1 VVLSVAKNKEWFSLD
16 MFKDYFDV
24 TNMYV
29 IEKMKVIFLP
39 FLVKEEEWKPK
50 RAQPNYYGDETS
62 LEKATPRTDTQAFDL
77 YIPLMSFVTFI
88 LWAGLAEGVTK
99 DT

>member
-1 VVLSVAKNKEWFSLD
+1 MVYSVAKNKGWFNLD

-39 FLVKEEEWKPK
+39 FLVKKEEWKPK
-50 RAQPNYYGDETS
+50 GAQPNYYGDSTINQ
-62 LEKATPRTDTQAFDL
+62 KATPRIDTQAFDL

>member
-1 VVLSVAKNKEWFSLD
+1 MVLSVAKNKEWFSLD

-39 FLVKEEEWKPK
+39 FLVKK
-50 RAQPNYYGDETS
+50 RNANQNAPN
-62 LEKATPRTDTQAFDL
+62 
-77 YIPLMSFVTFI
+77 
-88 LWAGLAEGVTK
+88 
-99 DT
+99 